1 MGISST
7 VRWIIIGA
15 AALWVVLA
23 FAVALYGS
31 SRGHPFLPLLI
42 CALLPVPGWP
52 FVLLAAAV
60 APRQPR
66 RGEVEDGYYDYE
78 PAPVARGRSA
88 TSETRQLPV
97 VPPPR
102 RRR

>member
-1 MGISST
+1 VGISST

-42 CALLPVPGWP
+42 CALLPLPGWP

-66 RGEVEDGYYDYE
+66 RNEADETYYEYE
-78 PAPVARGRSA
+78 AAPMPGGRSG

-102 RRR
+102 RGR